1 MKRNNFKTLT
11 TLLGLILSTSIIAQ
25 YKPLPKAKTNAFWE
39 HVKYGGG
46 LGLGFGSDYTNVSI
60 APSAIYSFS
69 EQFAFGAGLQYSY
82 LNQKQLYTSNL
93 YGGSLIGLFN
103 PISEVQLS
111 LEIEEVN
118 VNNKYQAIG
127 YSSSTNFWYT
137 GLFIGAGYRN
147 ENVTIGA
154 RYNLLFDKN
163 KDVYGEALMP
173 FVRVYF

>member
-1 MKRNNFKTLT
+1 MKINNFKTLV
-11 TLLGLILSTSIIAQ
+11 TLFVLFIYSFNNAQ

-46 LGLGFGSDYTNVSI
+46 LGLGFGSDYTNISI

-93 YGGSLIGLFN
+93 YGGSLIGLYN
-103 PISEVQLS
+103 PLPEVQLS
-111 LEIEEVN
+111 AEIEEVN
-118 VNNKYQAIG
+118 VNNKYQTIG
-127 YSSSTNFWYT
+127 YSSSTNFWNT